1 MRVRIWQSLFTARRI
16 FPILQVKR
24 AESLRPKTV
33 NEGQS
38 KRAKGGG
45 SFIPFSRSVQSGK

>member
-16 FPILQVKR
+16 LPIVQVKR

-45 SFIPFSRSVQSGK
+45 SFIPFSRSVQSDK